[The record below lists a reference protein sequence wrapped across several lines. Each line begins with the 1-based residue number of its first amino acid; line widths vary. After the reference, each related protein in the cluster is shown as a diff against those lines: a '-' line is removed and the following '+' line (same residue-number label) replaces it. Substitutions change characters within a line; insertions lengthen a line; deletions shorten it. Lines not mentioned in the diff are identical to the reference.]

1 MKTTEFKAWM
11 KSVDRMNR
19 SQRERLRER
28 LEGKVSVDAVVTLIE
43 QSLKDEPTCP
53 YCCMGTQLYRWGKV
67 CELQRYRCRQCER
80 TFNALTHT
88 PLARLRH
95 KDKWLHYEQTMI
107 QGLSLRRA
115 ANRCGIAK
123 NTSFKWRHR
132 FLQAP
137 ATHKSIKMNGI
148 VEADE
153 TYFLES
159 FKGQRHLPRPSRKRG
174 GKAAK
179 RGTSKEQIAVLVVRD
194 RHGETAG
201 CILHGTS
208 AEQIGSAL
216 TPLLNKDVILCT
228 DSMPAYK
235 RIARHARIV
244 HHSVNVAAGQRVIN
258 SIYHIQNVNAYDSR
272 LKQWVIKFH
281 GVATRYL
288 GNYLGWHRMIDRLG
302 QNITP
307 TFCFLSSL
315 GKTRQFQQLSAT

>member
-1 MKTTEFKAWM
+1 MKTMEFKVWM
-11 KSVDRMNR
+11 KSVDRMSR
-19 SQRERLRER
+19 SQRDKLRKR
-28 LEGKVSVDAVVTLIE
+28 LEGKVSVDTVVTLIE
-43 QSLKDEPTCP
+43 QSLNDEPACP
-53 YCCMGTQLYRWGKV
+53 YCRDTQLYRWGKV
-67 CELQRYRCRQCER
+67 SELQRYRCRQCKR
-80 TFNALTHT
+80 TFNALTNT
-88 PLARLRH
+88 PLARLRQ

-107 QGLSLRRA
+107 QGLSLRKY
-115 ANRCGIAK
+115 ANSCGIAK

-132 FLQAP
+132 FLRVP
-137 ATHKSIKMNGI
+137 ATRQSNKMNGI

-174 GKAAK
+174 GKAAM
-179 RGTSKEQIAVLVVRD
+179 RGTSKEQIPVLVVRD

-201 CILHGTS
+201 CILQSTS

-235 RIARHARIV
+235 QIARYAGIV
-244 HHSVNVAAGQRVIN
+244 HYPVNIAAGLRVIN
-258 SIYHIQNVNAYDSR
+258 NIYHIQNVNAYDSR
-272 LKQWVIKFH
+272 LKQWMMKFH

-288 GNYLGWHRMIDRLG
+288 GNYLAWHRMIDRLG

-307 TFCFLSSL
+307 TLCFLSSL
-315 GKTRQFQQLSAT
+315 GKTRQFQQLITT